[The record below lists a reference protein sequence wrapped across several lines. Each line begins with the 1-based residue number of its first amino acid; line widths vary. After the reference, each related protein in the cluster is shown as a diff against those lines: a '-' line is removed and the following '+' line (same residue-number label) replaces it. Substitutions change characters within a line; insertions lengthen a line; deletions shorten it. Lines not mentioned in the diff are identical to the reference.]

1 MNDRTVV
8 FLGPSLSHAE
18 AQQILPGAICLPPA
32 AMGDVLGASLTYRPH
47 AIGLVDGTFLSNMSV
62 FHKELLYAMDQGAWV
77 LGSSSMGALR
87 AAECSEYGMIGV
99 GQIFDEIR
107 TGQIED
113 DDEVA
118 LTHASSDEDFR
129 PLSDAFVTI
138 RATLNA
144 AEKIDLLS
152 KAEVE
157 KLLAAQKL
165 RWFPDRRL
173 SAVVEDASKLGMDP
187 IQLAGLKQFFRE
199 SLVDPKREDAIAL
212 LTRIKQLP
220 KGPFPEE
227 DRPVT
232 VMSGVFVTTLARDVI
247 VETPDKMKVTF
258 DRIRRHAALHDPDF
272 ADDMRETKRRVVLA
286 AVSGWLGGAP
296 TENEVT
302 DAKRRLLELLVVDE
316 EDFDE
321 WIKSADLQPSDAE
334 QLIATDALL
343 YRLEN
348 CWLGRSK
355 MGEITTP
362 YLNLLRLQGRYTTMK
377 AAAAL
382 QQTASQGVLLEP
394 HPNPQVLISSLL
406 ALGTWKLPTDLN
418 RYLEEFELGSFA
430 EFLED
435 VTVSVKAHHALFGV
449 GLVDADNAITVSE
462 TQEPMMSRG
471 R

>member
-1 MNDRTVV
+1 MSKRSVV
-8 FLGPSLSHAE
+8 FLGPSLTHAE
-18 AQQILPGAICLPPA
+18 ANQILPDVICLPPA
-32 AMGDVLGASLTYRPH
+32 AMGDVLAASLTYRPH
-47 AIGLVDGTFLSNMSV
+47 AIGLIDGTFLSTMSV

-87 AAECSEYGMIGV
+87 AAECSAYGMIGV
-99 GQIFDEIR
+99 GQIFNDIR
-107 TGQIED
+107 TGRIED

-118 LTHASSDEDFR
+118 LTHAGKEEEFR
-129 PLSDAFVTI
+129 PLSDAFVSI

-144 AEKIDLLS
+144 AQDIGLLS
-152 KAEVE
+152 GSEAEV
-157 KLLAAQKL
+157 LLAAQKV

-173 SAVVEDASKLGMDP
+173 SAVIDDATRMGIEP
-187 IQLAGLKQFFRE
+187 VRVAALKKFFRE
-199 SLVDPKREDAIAL
+199 SSVDPKREDAIAL
-212 LTRIKQLP
+212 LARIAELP
-220 KGPFPEE
+220 QDPFPEE
-227 DRPVT
+227 DRPRT
-232 VMSGVFVTTLARDVI
+232 VMSGVFVTTLARDVT
-247 VETPDKMKVTF
+247 VETPDKMQVTF
-258 DRIRRHAALHDPDF
+258 DRVRRHAALHDPDF
-272 ADDMRETKRRVVLA
+272 ADDMRNTKRRMVLA
-286 AVSGWLGGAP
+286 SLSAWLGGP
-296 TENEVT
+296 PSETEVA
-302 DAKRRLLELLVVDE
+302 DARQRVLALLVVDE
-316 EDFDE
+316 QDFDE
-321 WIKSADLQPSDAE
+321 WARSTDLQPNDAQ

-348 CWLGRSK
+348 SWLGRSK

-362 YLNLLRLQGRYTTMK
+362 YLNLLRLQGRYTAMK

-394 HPNPQVLISSLL
+394 HPNPQILVSSLL
-406 ALGTWKLPTDLN
+406 AMGTWKMPTDLN

-449 GLVDADNAITVSE
+449 GLVAPDNDITVIE